1 MLLFCFSTNQSLKKT
16 SNLAQIEA
24 LVFRFCGFMMLQ
36 GTENVFP
43 VGIFAF
49 LQIAKGEDLLIL

>member
-1 MLLFCFSTNQSLKKT
+1 
-16 SNLAQIEA
+16 
-24 LVFRFCGFMMLQ
+24 MMLQ

-43 VGIFAF
+43 VGIFDF